1 MSRKQQDRATS
12 TGDFSIAGVSPTSV
26 VTDSK
31 SWAPFDDHVQFETAE
46 LLYTRIQLVGS
57 SNRRLVGPLGSNT
70 TGTQR
75 KPPFDNCHSLYNTI
89 DSIPLGDVKWQRFK
103 VQYTGDI
110 PPANPLPWMRQSY
123 EVWYRDAR
131 KVVHQ
136 ILGNPSYADEID
148 LRPFWEF
155 STEGD
160 QRQYKDFMSGDWSWD
175 QADIIAAD
183 ETTLG
188 STFAPIILGSDK
200 TTVSVATGN
209 NEFYPLQ
216 SPPLEDLLG

>member
-1 MSRKQQDRATS
+1 
-12 TGDFSIAGVSPTSV
+12 
-26 VTDSK
+26 

-46 LLYTRIQLVGS
+46 LLYTRIQLSAPQIDALLDLWGATLLEH
-57 SNRRLVGPLGSNT
+57 NA
-70 TGTQR
+70 